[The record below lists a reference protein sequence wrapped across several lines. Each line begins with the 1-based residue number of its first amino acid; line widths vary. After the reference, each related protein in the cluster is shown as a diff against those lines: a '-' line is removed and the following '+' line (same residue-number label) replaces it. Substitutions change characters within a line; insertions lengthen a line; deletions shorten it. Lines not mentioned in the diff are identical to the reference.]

1 MTDKISKKPIPFI
14 AVLLIL
20 ITVAAYENV
29 RNHEFINFD
38 DDIYVTDNQIVK
50 EGLTLKGISWA
61 LGFNKSGYWQ
71 PLTWLSHMLDCELYG
86 LNPGRHHL
94 TNLMIHLANTLLL
107 FWTLYRMTGRVYRS
121 ALVAVFFAV
130 HPLNVDSVAWV
141 AERKNL
147 LSTFFWMLSLLSY
160 NRYAENPKPDRY
172 MLTLILFVLGLMVKP
187 MLVTLPFVLLLLDFW
202 PLKRLKF
209 GQRQEFGLEEPQVRA
224 TEKQHTVVSKLF
236 IEKIPFF
243 ALSLGSVWL
252 SISSTQH
259 INNMIAA
266 DTVPMTLRISNAL
279 VSYVSYMGKMIWPLE
294 LAIYYPYPE
303 SIPLWQA
310 AGAGVLLTAAT
321 VLFVFLINRKSYLAV
336 GWLWYLG
343 TLVPVI
349 GIVQGGLWPEMAD
362 RWAYV
367 PLIGLFVMIA
377 WGVPD
382 ALQKWQFAKPVM
394 TVMAIGIIGS
404 LLIIT
409 QTQLQHWKNSKT
421 LFEQTLKVTSDNT
434 VAHNNLGNALLEEG
448 KTEEALDHFMAA
460 LRIEPRHA
468 GAQNNMGN
476 VLMKLGRVDEATDH
490 YLESIKIDP
499 LKAKTHNNLAIAL
512 NEQKRIEESILHLRE
527 ALQLKPN
534 YADAYNNLGAVYRKK
549 GKIQN
554 AAKCYLEAIRLKPDF
569 AEAYNN
575 LGLLLCHE
583 GKLKDAIYYFRKA
596 ISKNPDFKAARDN
609 LKRAWTDRD
618 IFNEAVAQIQ
628 AQLNRNPEDVELYLK
643 LGDLH
648 KEHGELNDALKQYQ
662 NALLIRPNFLAAL
675 NNVAIVHAMKGEYN
689 KAIDLLKQ
697 LIKSQPD
704 NPENYYYLAGIYSR
718 KNKVGD
724 SIDWLKKAIA
734 KGYNSWDRLV
744 NDSNFDSI
752 KETSFFKALV
762 NEKSI

>member
-575 LGLLLCHE
+575 LGLLLWHE

>member
-29 RNHEFINFD
+29 RDHEFINFD
-38 DDIYVTDNQIVK
+38 DDIYITDNQIVK

-107 FWTLYRMTGRVYRS
+107 FWTLYRMTGRVCRS

-147 LSTFFWMLSLLSY
+147 LSTFFWTLSLLSY

-172 MLTLILFVLGLMVKP
+172 MLTLILFALGLMVKP

-279 VSYVSYMGKMIWPLE
+279 VSYVGYMGKMIWPLE

-303 SIPLWQA
+303 SIPLWQV

-404 LLIIT
+404 LLIVT

-448 KTEEALDHFMAA
+448 KPEEALDHFMAA

-575 LGLLLCHE
+575 LGLLLWHE

-596 ISKNPDFKAARDN
+596 INKNPDYKAARDN

-744 NDSNFDSI
+744 NDSNFDNI